1 MTKETHAM
9 SKPALDPVCGMKVD
23 VTQDSLKAEHEQ
35 TVYHFCSNSCRTKF
49 INHPEQVLLNRQLQT
64 GTNETQDSQP
74 HCCGGHREVEE
85 PKSTS
90 PTLADARQIGVYTCP
105 MHLEIEQQGP
115 GICPICGMDLEAK
128 FIERGNES
136 EDQQYQHMLNRFWM
150 GILFSAPLML
160 GTMGP
165 MFGLPVAKWMSLGWT
180 QFALATPV
188 VWWAGWPL
196 LARGF
201 QSFRSRNLNMFSL
214 VTLGSLAAYL
224 FSVLALLLPGMIPND
239 FLDDGSPPFY
249 FEAAAVII
257 TLVLLGQVMEL
268 RARRSTGGAIRE
280 LMQLAP
286 DKACRLRD
294 GVETEVPLDQITRG
308 DHLRVRPGD
317 KIPVDGTIIDGDS
330 YVDEAMLTGE
340 PLPASKKRGD
350 RVIGGTVNQ
359 MGSFIMQA
367 TGIGNET
374 VLSRIVQMVSE
385 SQRSRAPIQNLVDRV
400 AVFFVPT
407 VIIVSCCSFIGWL
420 SLGPDPR
427 LAYAF
432 VAAVTVLIIA
442 CPCALGLATP
452 MAVMVSVGRGAQEGV
467 LVSSAEYLE
476 KMAQVDTVL
485 VDKTGT
491 LTTGKPTVTGVTLL
505 GPWQQREVLAMA
517 AAVERLSEH
526 PVARAIV
533 GSSPAED
540 QQTFSA
546 SDFKSFTGDGVQAW
560 INDQRIQL
568 GKASWL
574 ASQNVSSLAAAETL
588 ASDHQRSGGTVVFM
602 AIDQQLAG
610 LIFIADPIKESSP
623 ATLKTLKTLGIEIVM
638 LTGDTETTAH
648 AVAKQLGIER
658 VQAGVS
664 PTDKH
669 QYVTRLRKQGHVV
682 AMIGDGINDAPALAE
697 ADVGIAMGTGSGV
710 AIESAGITLVGGDLG
725 GVVVARRLSQKT
737 MRIIRQNLF
746 FAFAYNIIGLPIAA
760 GVLFPL
766 FGILLSPM
774 LAAAAM
780 SCSSVSVIANSLRL
794 RSTSLSRPTL
804 SSPSSPRE

>member
-1 MTKETHAM
+1 MTEETHAI
-9 SKPALDPVCGMKVD
+9 SEPALDPVCGMKVNI
-23 VTQDSLKAEHEQ
+23 TPDSLTAEHQ
-35 TVYHFCSNSCRTKF
+35 GAVHYFCSESCRTKF
-49 INHPEQVLLNRQLQT
+49 IDHPEQVLSQRQQEAVAD
-64 GTNETQDSQP
+64 ETQQSLS
-74 HCCGGHREVEE
+74 HCCGGHPEVRR
-85 PKSTS
+85 PASNRQMLS
-90 PTLADARQIGVYTCP
+90 DARDDGIYTCP
-105 MHLEIEQQGP
+105 MHLDIEQQGP
-115 GICPICGMDLEAK
+115 GICPICGMDLEPK
-128 FIERGNES
+128 FIEQGNES
-136 EDQQYQHMLNRFWM
+136 EDRQYRNMLHRFWAGM
-150 GILFSAPLML
+150 LLSIPLMV

-165 MFGLPVAKWMSLGWT
+165 MFGLPIAKWMSLGWT

-201 QSFRSRNLNMFSL
+201 QSFRSKNLNMFSL

-224 FSVLALLLPGMIPND
+224 FSLMALCLPGMIPND
-239 FLDDGSPPFY
+239 FLQDGTPPLY

-268 RARRSTGGAIRE
+268 RARQSTSGAIRE

-286 DKACRLRD
+286 ERACRLID
-294 GVETEVPLDQITRG
+294 GVETDVPLDQIQQG

-317 KIPVDGTIIDGDS
+317 KIPVDGTLMEGDS

-340 PLPASKKRGD
+340 PLPVSKKIGD
-350 RVIGGTVNQ
+350 PVIGGTVNQ
-359 MGSFIMQA
+359 SGSFIMRA
-367 TGIGNET
+367 TGIGDET

-385 SQRSRAPIQNLVDRV
+385 SQRSRAPIQNMVDRV
-400 AVFFVPT
+400 AVVFVPT
-407 VIIVSCCSFIGWL
+407 VIFIACCSFVGWMT
-420 SLGPDPR
+420 LGPEPR

-432 VAAVTVLIIA
+432 IAAITVLIIA

-467 LVSSAEYLE
+467 LVSGAEYLE

-485 VDKTGT
+485 IDKTGT

-505 GPWQQREVLAMA
+505 DRWQQPDLLAMA
-517 AAVERLSEH
+517 AAVEISSEH
-526 PVARAIV
+526 PIARAIV
-533 GSSPAED
+533 ASSQCED
-540 QQTFSA
+540 RKTFTA
-546 SDFKSFTGDGVQAW
+546 SDFKSFTGDGVEAW
-560 INDQRIQL
+560 IDDQCVQI
-568 GKASWL
+568 GKAAWL
-574 ASQNVSSLAAAETL
+574 ASQNVSRLAEAETH
-588 ASDHQRSGGTVVFM
+588 ASDHQRSGGTAVFM
-602 AIDQQLAG
+602 AIDQELAG
-610 LIFIADPIKESSP
+610 LILIADPIKESSS
-623 ATLKTLKTLGIEIVM
+623 ATLKKLGVLGIEIVM
-638 LTGDTETTAH
+638 LTGDSETTAN
-648 AVAKQLGIER
+648 AVAKQLGIDR

-669 QYVTRLRKQGHVV
+669 RFVKQLRKQGHVV

-697 ADVGIAMGTGSGV
+697 SDVGIAMGTGAGV

-725 GVVVARRLSQKT
+725 GVIVARRLSQKT
-737 MRIIRQNLF
+737 MQIIRQNLF

-780 SCSSVSVIANSLRL
+780 SCSSVSVIVNSLRL
-794 RSTSLSRPTL
+794 RSTSMSL
-804 SSPSSPRE
+804 